1 MWNLKN
7 KVNKLIDT
15 KNKLMIANGRWSPM
29 AEGLGERVKKVN
41 ELRSTNWQLQN
52 SHRDVK
58 YSTGN
63 MVNNI
68 VITMCGARWVLDLSE
83 GIT

>member
-15 KNKLMIANGRWSPM
+15 KNKLMIANGRRSPM
-29 AEGLGERVKKVN
+29 AEGLGERVKKVK

-58 YSTGN
+58 YSIGN

-68 VITMCGARWVLDLSE
+68 VITMCGARWVLDSSE